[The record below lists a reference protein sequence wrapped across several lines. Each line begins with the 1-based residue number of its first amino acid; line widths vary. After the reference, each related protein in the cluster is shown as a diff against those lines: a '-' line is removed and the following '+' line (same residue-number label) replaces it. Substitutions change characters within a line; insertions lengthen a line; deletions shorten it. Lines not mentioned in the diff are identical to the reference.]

1 MPPFSPSDNDVS
13 LVPTEGP
20 GGTDSAAELFALLYA
35 ELHALAARQIRM
47 RGGATTLGT
56 TTLLH
61 ETYLSLAD
69 RKGLAFADR
78 SRFLAYAARAMR
90 GLIVDYARRGRAV
103 KRGSE
108 FCLVALDADATVPAE
123 PGGAHLERLGA
134 ALEVLS
140 ASHPELAVLVDLHF
154 FGGFSLVEIAEL
166 RHVSQRTVQRDWRKA
181 RLLLAHL
188 LDPVEPAAG

>member
-1 MPPFSPSDNDVS
+1 MPLSSPSDNDAW
-13 LVPTEGP
+13 LVPAERP
-20 GGTDSAAELFALLYA
+20 GGTGSAEELFALLYA
-35 ELHALAARQIRM
+35 ELHALAARQIRS

-69 RKGLAFADR
+69 RDGLAFADR

-108 FCLVALDADATVPAE
+108 FRLVSLDADAAVPAE

-134 ALEVLS
+134 ALELLS
-140 ASHPELAVLVDLHF
+140 ASQPELAALVDLHF

-166 RHVSQRTVQRDWRKA
+166 RHVSERTVQRDWRKA

-188 LDPVEPAAG
+188 LDPAGPAPG